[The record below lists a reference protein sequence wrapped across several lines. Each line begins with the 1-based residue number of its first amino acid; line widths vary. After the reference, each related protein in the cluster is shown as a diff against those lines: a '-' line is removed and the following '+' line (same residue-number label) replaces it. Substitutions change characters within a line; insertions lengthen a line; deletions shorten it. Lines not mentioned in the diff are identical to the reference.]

1 MVHPLD
7 YERIAI
13 TGGDGAVRIVCHNW
27 PTCGCG
33 DDCTQ
38 QSPEDSPFARRILL
52 ALMIAVALIG
62 AGLVYAGM
70 R

>member
-13 TGGDGAVRIVCHNW
+13 PPHGGVRIVCHNW
-27 PTCGCG
+27 PSCGCG

-38 QSPEDSPFARRILL
+38 QSPEDSPFARRVLL

-62 AGLVYAGM
+62 AGLVYVGL